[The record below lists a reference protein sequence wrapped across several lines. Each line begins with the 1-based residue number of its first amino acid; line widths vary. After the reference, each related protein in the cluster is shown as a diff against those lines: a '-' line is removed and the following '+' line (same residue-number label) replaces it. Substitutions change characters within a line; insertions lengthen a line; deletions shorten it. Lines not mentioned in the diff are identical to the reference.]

1 MKLIRSVVVVSLV
14 VFMASCAD
22 TPNKK
27 HTVKRPDTK
36 VVQPDQELNSQYYLN
51 QAQRQYDA
59 SGDITQRNSLLL
71 QAAASLQHEKNC
83 NASIKLLNILTP
95 ELIHPDHQPQAQ
107 LLLAQCYMQLPTPAV
122 AQAQKL
128 MTRLSKS
135 QQDPAQISA
144 LQARIDEYQ
153 HAWLAASENLIAAGN
168 LDQEHSLRLWHAI
181 GNLTSKQDKQAV
193 INEPRLKSWIELKT
207 IVQQQGTHP
216 EKLNTQV
223 NQWQA
228 KHASHPLA
236 NLLPDTLL
244 SAMAQKAVSPKRLA
258 VLLPLTGRLASQGNA
273 IKDGVVA
280 AYLAQLNEPGGFSN
294 ESTLTNVELQ
304 FFDSALKTPE
314 ELKALVADF
323 DVIIGPLLKEK
334 IAKLITLLPEDKSVL
349 ALNRIDS
356 IVSNMPASHLVDS
369 NLSLAD
375 SAENTAAS
383 EPSPLQVQS
392 QQDADPSD
400 AIPQNK
406 APEVYYFSLA
416 PEDEAIQLAKHIHT
430 LGFRHPIVLAADTS
444 TTQRMSEAFVKQ
456 WQHNAQQ
463 QDYVAPA
470 TGTFTDSKNMRKL
483 VSELLDVAQSRQRVR
498 QIELLTTTEVYAVE
512 RNRRDVDA
520 IILFANPEQTE
531 LLNPIIES
539 SLSPFAA
546 REISVFAS
554 SRSYTL
560 ELTKNSIRD
569 LRNLT
574 FIDMPWMMPNN
585 PWPALAKDVRALWP
599 QSQDNLLRLFALGYD
614 AYNLVPKLRHL
625 KLLPIASVQGLS
637 GDLSISAD
645 GEIHRVL
652 PWAKVAQ
659 DRITPLAMD

>member
-1 MKLIRSVVVVSLV
+1 MSALLMKLIRSVVIVSLV

-27 HTVKRPDTK
+27 HTVKRPDIK

-51 QAQRQYDA
+51 QAQRQYDD
-59 SGDITQRNSLLL
+59 SGDITQRNKLLL
-71 QAAASLQHEKNC
+71 QAASTLQQEENC

-95 ELIHPDHQPQAQ
+95 ELIHPDHQSQAQ
-107 LLLAQCYMQLPTPAV
+107 LLLAECFMQLPTPAIG
-122 AQAQKL
+122 QAQKL
-128 MTRLSKS
+128 MNKLSKS
-135 QQDPAQISA
+135 QQDTARISA
-144 LQARIDEYQ
+144 LQASIDEYQ
-153 HAWLAASENLIAAGN
+153 HAWLAASENLLAAGN
-168 LDQEHSLRLWHAI
+168 LDQEQSLRLWRAI
-181 GNLTSKQDKQAV
+181 GNLTSKQEQQA
-193 INEPRLKSWIELKT
+193 IIDEPRLRSWIELKI
-207 IVQQQGTHP
+207 IVQQQGTQPDILKAHI
-216 EKLNTQV
+216 KR
-223 NQWQA
+223 WQT

-236 NLLPDTLL
+236 NMLPSTLVK
-244 SAMAQKAVSPKRLA
+244 AMAQTTIAPNRVA

-273 IKDGVVA
+273 IKDGVIA
-280 AYLAQLNEPGGFSN
+280 AYIAQLNDTTMSN
-294 ESTLTNVELQ
+294 SASAPNVELR
-304 FFDSALKTPE
+304 FFNSALKTAQ
-314 ELKALVADF
+314 ELKTLVADF
-323 DVIIGPLLKEK
+323 DVIIGPLLKDK
-334 IAKLITLLPEDKSVL
+334 IAELITLLPEDKSVL

-356 IVSNMPASHLVDS
+356 IFSNSSVSSLPNSAKSTATNDA
-369 NLSLAD
+369 LSAKATSQAD
-375 SAENTAAS
+375 AGLNKSL
-383 EPSPLQVQS
+383 SPN
-392 QQDADPSD
+392 
-400 AIPQNK
+400 I

-444 TTQRMSEAFVKQ
+444 TTQRMSDAFVEQ
-456 WQHNAQQ
+456 WQNNTQQ

-483 VSELLDVAQSRQRVR
+483 VSELLDVAQSRQRVK
-498 QIELLTTTEVYAVE
+498 QIELLTTAEVYAVE

-520 IILFANPEQTE
+520 IVLFANPEQTE

-560 ELTKNSIRD
+560 DLNKNSIRD

-585 PWPALAKDVRALWP
+585 PWLDLAKEAQGLWP
-599 QSQDNLLRLFALGYD
+599 QSQDSLLRLFALGYD

-625 KLLPIASVQGLS
+625 KLLPITSVQGLS
-637 GDLSISAD
+637 GQLSMSAD
-645 GEIHRVL
+645 GEVHRVL

-659 DRITPLAMD
+659 DRIVPLAME